1 MILRGIIK
9 KQTVGVCVLLMCGT
23 AFQLRAQIT
32 DLHPFALH
40 RSRTEAV
47 STYKEALYSSSAHG
61 FEHLLAASRR
71 LRSPEFTAEELE
83 FQTALSYMNAGSSAM
98 AERCILNLLHQSERT
113 SVFDAF
119 ANAALGTV
127 YIRDQRFGPAA
138 KAFRAAIEASNAR
151 PHDHVRN
158 VPDSLAQQVLRFSR
172 FWLANS
178 LLLTGNADAAQA
190 EYSEIIADSS
200 SEFADDARYAVAQ
213 IVEDRDRNDDALDIY
228 SSLIRDYPRSNVIA
242 SANIRAA
249 QCLIRRREYSNALT
263 RLTVA
268 EELLKEKIEENDAR
282 AQVQYLRG
290 EALHALGLYDGALK
304 EFERVYI
311 VRTVEQELRHRARFG
326 AGLATMA
333 QKRWSEAVVLFDSV
347 ICDSAT
353 VSSNTLSAARLFKAL
368 ALKWNS
374 SRREASQLLQ
384 SCARDERFVFP
395 ERALLELGQ
404 LLYEDG
410 VYDSAKVYLHKAVL
424 QCNDAVTEIR
434 SLLLLASMHMESR
447 EWLEARTCYDKA
459 EIKLKRT
466 SHDVLPRKN
475 VFEDEI
481 QMKRGIAHHEDAK
494 HREAISDLTSYLSR
508 HPSDA
513 GADEAL
519 FWLSE
524 TFFKAQLLKNAIESY
539 RKLVMNFAA
548 SLRREEALYGLGWSL
563 FKMREFDSSGAV
575 FANLLAEFPQTR
587 FAGDVYVRKGDA
599 LYLTKK
605 YADASKEYR
614 SAAALI
620 PQGELNEY
628 ATFQVGQSLYRAK
641 EYKASVQELQAFL
654 REHPSSTFSDHA
666 LYTIA
671 YTYSLQEK
679 HADALQAF
687 ELLTRTYPRSELV
700 PAALYY
706 AANAQYATGDY
717 EDAVQRYRSLMGLYP
732 TTFYGI
738 EALRG
743 LQESLS
749 LLGRNDEAIDVGKAY
764 VKANPDGNVQEQIS
778 MKTIE
783 IFMRKGDYG
792 NAAKEYQDFLKKY
805 PDSDLSAEAMFLLA
819 KSQMG
824 LGDMDAARQTLT
836 LLHSKYEQ
844 SDFASQGIMQLA
856 LLELKRANV
865 TRADSLFDLV
875 VKKYSATELAAQA
888 TYEQA
893 NLAMG
898 RGDTTRA
905 LGLYA
910 AAGQM
915 NLGEYSHQSMY
926 RLAMFYRSGN
936 KDDSSRAYFRAV
948 AVKSD
953 NTSLAAECV
962 YRIGESYLSLRDY
975 SNAMTSFDE
984 VRRSFDGIE
993 DWYTLSLIGLGECYE
1008 KTGSTDK
1015 AREIYQTVIILHPE
1029 DDYGTTAQSRLKR
1042 LR

>member
-1 MILRGIIK
+1 
-9 KQTVGVCVLLMCGT
+9 
-23 AFQLRAQIT
+23 
-32 DLHPFALH
+32 
-40 RSRTEAV
+40 
-47 STYKEALYSSSAHG
+47 
-61 FEHLLAASRR
+61 
-71 LRSPEFTAEELE
+71 
-83 FQTALSYMNAGSSAM
+83 
-98 AERCILNLLHQSERT
+98 
-113 SVFDAF
+113 
-119 ANAALGTV
+119 
-127 YIRDQRFGPAA
+127 
-138 KAFRAAIEASNAR
+138 
-151 PHDHVRN
+151 
-158 VPDSLAQQVLRFSR
+158 
-172 FWLANS
+172 
-178 LLLTGNADAAQA
+178 
-190 EYSEIIADSS
+190 
-200 SEFADDARYAVAQ
+200 
-213 IVEDRDRNDDALDIY
+213 
-228 SSLIRDYPRSNVIA
+228 
-242 SANIRAA
+242 
-249 QCLIRRREYSNALT
+249 
-263 RLTVA
+263 
-268 EELLKEKIEENDAR
+268 
-282 AQVQYLRG
+282 
-290 EALHALGLYDGALK
+290 
-304 EFERVYI
+304 
-311 VRTVEQELRHRARFG
+311 
-326 AGLATMA
+326 
-333 QKRWSEAVVLFDSV
+333 
-347 ICDSAT
+347 
-353 VSSNTLSAARLFKAL
+353 
-368 ALKWNS
+368 
-374 SRREASQLLQ
+374 
-384 SCARDERFVFP
+384 
-395 ERALLELGQ
+395 
-404 LLYEDG
+404 
-410 VYDSAKVYLHKAVL
+410 
-424 QCNDAVTEIR
+424 
-434 SLLLLASMHMESR
+434 
-447 EWLEARTCYDKA
+447 
-459 EIKLKRT
+459 
-466 SHDVLPRKN
+466 
-475 VFEDEI
+475 
-481 QMKRGIAHHEDAK
+481 
-494 HREAISDLTSYLSR
+494 
-508 HPSDA
+508 
-513 GADEAL
+513 
-519 FWLSE
+519 
-524 TFFKAQLLKNAIESY
+524 
-539 RKLVMNFAA
+539 
-548 SLRREEALYGLGWSL
+548 
-563 FKMREFDSSGAV
+563 
-575 FANLLAEFPQTR
+575 
-587 FAGDVYVRKGDA
+587 
-599 LYLTKK
+599 
-605 YADASKEYR
+605 
-614 SAAALI
+614 
-620 PQGELNEY
+620 
-628 ATFQVGQSLYRAK
+628 
-641 EYKASVQELQAFL
+641 LQAFL